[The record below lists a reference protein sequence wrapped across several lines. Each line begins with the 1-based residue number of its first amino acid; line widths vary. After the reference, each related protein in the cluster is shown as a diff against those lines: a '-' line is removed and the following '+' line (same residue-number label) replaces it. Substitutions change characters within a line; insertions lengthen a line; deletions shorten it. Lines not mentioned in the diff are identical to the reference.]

1 MFYQK
6 LLVFC
11 GMKIVHVSTGTACHH
26 DLPATYN
33 EALGFMFIL
42 MMYKCNMH
50 AVKITVINTMLVK
63 KAIYNVGIEIVC
75 VCLCVHVCVC
85 VLIYV

>member
-42 MMYKCNMH
+42 MMYKCNIN

-75 VCLCVHVCVC
+75 LCVHVCV
-85 VLIYV
+85 LIYV